1 MEFYKNDQEG
11 FREHFNFKTETT
23 LYNQYIQFLEE
34 L

>member
-1 MEFYKNDQEG
+1 MMKKDSGN
-11 FREHFNFKTETT
+11 HFNFKTENT